1 MLDVKIIED
10 NQLQFLPS
18 AVVNGSFLTHFKN
31 GDIITT
37 SESNNHTARLY
48 YMVKGRAKVIFLSQE
63 GQTNLVQFL
72 KPNDWIGELEFL
84 TTENT
89 SKQVIAIGDTTCITI
104 PNVLVNQY
112 LVTNIDYL
120 KNMNQYLTR
129 KLLERTDMM
138 IVGQSYPFK
147 FRLAS
152 FILADTY
159 RGEYSEPHAVVMAY
173 LGISYRHLLNTYQQF
188 ETAQLLI
195 KVGRN
200 RYQVNTAKLK
210 QLAGKAISR

>member
-1 MLDVKIIED
+1 
-10 NQLQFLPS
+10 
-18 AVVNGSFLTHFKN
+18 
-31 GDIITT
+31 
-37 SESNNHTARLY
+37 
-48 YMVKGRAKVIFLSQE
+48 MVKKRFLWGNSVSSMQTEGAQNIAGKGPSVYDIKQASQE
-63 GQTNLVQFL
+63 QSDF
-72 KPNDWIGELEFL
+72 K
-84 TTENT
+84 
-89 SKQVIAIGDTTCITI
+89 IAIDSYHKYKEDF
-104 PNVLVNQY
+104 VLM
-112 LVTNIDYL
+112 
-120 KNMNQYLTR
+120 KHAGMNAYRFQISWSRVMLMSQYLTR